1 MTGFF
6 VTASGTGI
14 GKTFLTTGLLHCYIN
29 QGKCAHA
36 LKPVLSGFD
45 PETADES
52 DSGLLLGAS
61 GREVT
66 LKNIK
71 AITPWRFAAPLS
83 PDMAARRE
91 GKIIDFDAI
100 VHFSREAV
108 NKNGTVFIEGV
119 GGVAVPLTNTHTV
132 LDWIESIA
140 LPTILITG
148 SYLGAISHALTA
160 IESVRH
166 RNVSIAAIVVNES
179 ETSTVP
185 LEETARVI
193 SRFSAQTPC
202 LTMPRAIDKHAS
214 IFTKLAEILERYSV
228 R

>member
-6 VTASGTGI
+6 ITASGTGI

-29 QGKCAHA
+29 QGKYAHA
-36 LKPVLSGFD
+36 LKPVLSGCD

-52 DSGLLLGAS
+52 DSGLLLAAS
-61 GREVT
+61 GQDVT

-132 LDWIESIA
+132 LDWSESIA

-148 SYLGAISHALTA
+148 SYLGAISDA
-160 IESVRH
+160 
-166 RNVSIAAIVVNES
+166 
-179 ETSTVP
+179 
-185 LEETARVI
+185 
-193 SRFSAQTPC
+193 
-202 LTMPRAIDKHAS
+202 
-214 IFTKLAEILERYSV
+214 
-228 R
+228 